1 MRLAPPSHVR
11 EPAHNAPDIFQC
23 ARYMKA
29 RPAPSG
35 LLAFGAAVTGTTI
48 SSEGLDPRRRRLL
61 YRCWHRGT
69 REMDLIMGR
78 FADTVL
84 ASMSADELE
93 EFERLSDLLDGDL
106 YAWIIG
112 ESAVP
117 SAYDS
122 ALFRRLCDF
131 HLRSSER

>member
-1 MRLAPPSHVR
+1 
-11 EPAHNAPDIFQC
+11 
-23 ARYMKA
+23 MKA

-48 SSEGLDPRRRRLL
+48 SSEDLDPRRRRLL

-78 FADTVL
+78 FADTAL
-84 ASMSADELE
+84 ATMSTNELD

-106 YAWIIG
+106 YAWITG
-112 ESAVP
+112 ASAVP
-117 SAYDS
+117 PEHNS

-131 HLRSSER
+131 HCRIGER